1 MISIEGFVL
10 AGGQSSRMGRD
21 KASLQLGGQSLVE
34 RSAKTLSRVV
44 TRVTVVGDLD
54 DRTDSRSVVPDI
66 HSGTKARG
74 SIVGLY
80 SALYHSTTDWSAV
93 LACDLPFANPE
104 LFSYLISHIP
114 HGCSVT
120 ESNIGA
126 LLLEQP
132 DGRVQPLCG
141 LYRRERCLAPL
152 KEMLDQG
159 KWRLQDLP
167 NVINAKLIRFADISH
182 LPVSDHFFDN
192 LNTPDEYLAALAT
205 ENGLKTKDI

>member
-34 RSAKTLSRVV
+34 RSAKTLSKV
-44 TRVTVVGDLD
+44 TTHVTVVGDLD
-54 DRTDSRSVVPDI
+54 DRTVSWKVVPDI

-80 SALYHSTTDWSAV
+80 SALYYSTTDWSAI
-93 LACDLPFANPE
+93 LACDLPFANAE

-114 HGCSVT
+114 HTCSAT

-132 DGRVQPLCG
+132 DGRIQPLCG
-141 LYRRERCLAPL
+141 LYHRKRCIEPI
-152 KEMLDQG
+152 KEMLSQG

-167 NVINAKLIRFADISH
+167 DVINARLIRFAEISH
-182 LPVSDHFFDN
+182 LPASGHIFDN
-192 LNTPDEYLAALAT
+192 LNTYDEYLASLAT
-205 ENGLKTKDI
+205 ENKLKTNDI